1 MDIKKIGIALI
12 FIGIVLSV
20 LFMDNRDYL
29 IPGLTI
35 TVLGFF
41 VTLVG
46 FLEEVKKRKEINDQ
60 LDKDIVSII
69 QPLITKYSNLN
80 KEYKSTLSDE
90 DYANKRLEMNKNLES
105 ELKENLPYLESRE
118 IKKIVIDFNREQ
130 DKMNWFY
137 LFIIFFIL
145 SKSVSSLCDI
155 SSGFIPDL

>member
-20 LFMDNRDYL
+20 LFMDNRGYL

-80 KEYKSTLSDE
+80 KEYKSTLSE
-90 DYANKRLEMNKNLES
+90 EEYSNKRLEMNKNLES

-130 DKMNWFY
+130 DKMN
-137 LFIIFFIL
+137 
-145 SKSVSSLCDI
+145 
-155 SSGFIPDL
+155 

>member
-1 MDIKKIGIALI
+1 MNIKKIGIALI

-46 FLEEVKKRKEINDQ
+46 FLEEIKKRKEINDQ

-130 DKMNWFY
+130 DKMN
-137 LFIIFFIL
+137 
-145 SKSVSSLCDI
+145 
-155 SSGFIPDL
+155 

>member
-69 QPLITKYSNLN
+69 QPLITKYSKLN
-80 KEYKSTLSDE
+80 KNYKSTLSDE

-130 DKMNWFY
+130 DKMN
-137 LFIIFFIL
+137 
-145 SKSVSSLCDI
+145 
-155 SSGFIPDL
+155 